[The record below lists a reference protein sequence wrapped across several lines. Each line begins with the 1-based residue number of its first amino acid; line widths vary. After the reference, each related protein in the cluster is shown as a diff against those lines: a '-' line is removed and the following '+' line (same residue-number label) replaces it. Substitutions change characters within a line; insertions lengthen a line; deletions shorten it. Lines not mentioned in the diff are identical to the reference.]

1 MNFLNSLCTLTHTTY
16 TGLLENPN
24 PNEASDEDDRGND
37 EIGGTMVESAGEDS
51 DMGIMG
57 KCSYTTSFNFNQFA
71 SLEEWVFDQG
81 DVDSLALLEKLK
93 DQWKWKFGDCM
104 PHEED
109 IHRSTNPL
117 HFVVE
122 RVATP
127 FRGPPPQRLT
137 WRQMFRCYQWGRWHR
152 LLTPLTLLICLGF
165 HILVHRCFKNQLL
178 QKCMVSNAYPSPVE
192 IMTWHANHQV
202 EEGSMC
208 YPSDVEAWRYFDWTH
223 PDFAAEPH
231 NVRLATQYNLPPG
244 MCMSF
249 EYMFLMMVITGPS
262 NSKCLIDA
270 YLEPLIEELQIL
282 WHVGVLTR
290 DSTKDET
297 FTMRTA
303 LIWIVNVLPTYGM
316 ASGWSTAG
324 VVG

>member
-1 MNFLNSLCTLTHTTY
+1 
-16 TGLLENPN
+16 
-24 PNEASDEDDRGND
+24 
-37 EIGGTMVESAGEDS
+37 
-51 DMGIMG
+51 
-57 KCSYTTSFNFNQFA
+57 
-71 SLEEWVFDQG
+71 
-81 DVDSLALLEKLK
+81 
-93 DQWKWKFGDCM
+93 
-104 PHEED
+104 
-109 IHRSTNPL
+109 
-117 HFVVE
+117 
-122 RVATP
+122 
-127 FRGPPPQRLT
+127 
-137 WRQMFRCYQWGRWHR
+137 
-152 LLTPLTLLICLGF
+152 
-165 HILVHRCFKNQLL
+165 
-178 QKCMVSNAYPSPVE
+178 
-192 IMTWHANHQV
+192 MTWHANHQV

-290 DSTKDET
+290 DSAKDET

-303 LIWIVNVLPTYGM
+303 LIWILNVLPTYGM
-316 ASGWSTAG
+316 ASRWSTAG

>member
-1 MNFLNSLCTLTHTTY
+1 MNFLNSLCSLTHTTY

-24 PNEASDEDDRGND
+24 PTDEAGDEDDRGND
-37 EIGGTMVESAGEDS
+37 ETGGTMVESAGEDS
-51 DMGIMG
+51 DMGIVG
-57 KCSYTTSFNFNQFA
+57 KYSYTTSFNFNQFA

-152 LLTPLTLLICLGF
+152 LLTPLTLLIRLGF

-178 QKCMVSNAYPSPVE
+178 QKCMVLLGFPQTIVL
-192 IMTWHANHQV
+192 HKGVH
-202 EEGSMC
+202 
-208 YPSDVEAWRYFDWTH
+208 
-223 PDFAAEPH
+223 
-231 NVRLATQYNLPPG
+231 
-244 MCMSF
+244 
-249 EYMFLMMVITGPS
+249 VIIK
-262 NSKCLIDA
+262 KCLRK
-270 YLEPLIEELQIL
+270 LLLRKNLINL
-282 WHVGVLTR
+282 
-290 DSTKDET
+290 
-297 FTMRTA
+297 FFMRTSA
-303 LIWIVNVLPTYGM
+303 CSLLGINSLEILHLTLKCD
-316 ASGWSTAG
+316 
-324 VVG
+324 